1 MATRGDVSNV
11 VLAFKG
17 WASSH
22 DHMMLLLKLSKLKV
36 ENYVLYGYLVMQCSV
51 NGLCLL
57 ISGLW
62 SVFEVGHHSYVG
74 TARNQCCTILK
85 PAGGLVACPRI
96 LKLFAN

>member
-1 MATRGDVSNV
+1 MR
-11 VLAFKG
+11 
-17 WASSH
+17 
-22 DHMMLLLKLSKLKV
+22 
-36 ENYVLYGYLVMQCSV
+36 CSV

-74 TARNQCCTILK
+74 TATNQCCMILK